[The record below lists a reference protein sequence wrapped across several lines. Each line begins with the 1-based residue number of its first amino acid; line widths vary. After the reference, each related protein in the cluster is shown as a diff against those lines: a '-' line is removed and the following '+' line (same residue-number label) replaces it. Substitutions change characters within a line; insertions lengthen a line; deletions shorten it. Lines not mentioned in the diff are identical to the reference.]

1 MNSNDETKQII
12 NLNNCIMKQFTLK
25 SLMLLLLLLIG
36 GGSYAWGEDFV
47 KVTSAPDSWEGS
59 YLFVYETGNVCFDGS
74 LTNLDVVRN
83 TKKVTIKDGVIAA
96 TDELKACCF
105 TVTAD
110 SQNKGWY
117 QIKSAS
123 KFYIAGTVKTNKKS
137 NGLASTD
144 QEAKASNYLN
154 RFEFDGK
161 AVSVYSQSNDGE
173 TVLRFNKAK
182 DQQRFRYFKSGQE
195 PIALYKLSSTA
206 TLISIAVSGTPTKTT
221 YEEGEAFD
229 PTGLVVTGTYD
240 DGTKKEITDGI
251 VWVKDPEI
259 LKLGTTSVD
268 VYASVGNIDS
278 DVYTV
283 EGITV
288 KEKATL
294 IGIEANGTPDDFWK
308 GDKFNKNG
316 ITVTALWSDGSES
329 DVTEQCQFTEP
340 DMTTAGKKTVTV
352 TYENKTCTYDIEVKT
367 IENTKETAY
376 TVSKAIALIKAG
388 KDLATQVYVKGVV
401 SEIVTKYNPD
411 FGNVS
416 FNVSV
421 DGSVEGEQ
429 FQFYRTQ
436 KDAENTYTEDPKI
449 EVGATVVG
457 YGTLFLYKDNYEFA
471 AGNYLVE
478 YNAPVEKVLK
488 SIAISGEAT
497 KTTYKEG
504 EAFDPTGLVVT
515 ATYDDESTKVVT
527 DDVTWTFDPAT
538 LILGTTEVNVT
549 ATYGEKTASKTVA
562 VTVTEVQKY
571 NVTWNVN
578 GKVYTEGAPTT
589 EVVEGE
595 KLGTLPTAPA
605 SIGGLVFMGWTNEAV
620 TSQEAAP
627 AVLFTSAA
635 DAPAVTADVT
645 YYAVFAAQAG
655 AGWARVTALSDIT
668 EGSYVIKNDG
678 FILPNS
684 NTNKSPQKVTAP
696 SITDNV
702 ITGEVD
708 ESMVWQFVS
717 TGASN
722 QFYIKNAAG
731 DYLYVID
738 KSQGIRVADTDTPDK
753 WTFEENGEGYFSMKD
768 ANSNR
773 YCATYKAGEDW
784 RSYNSKDYGNYA
796 NGGKLEL
803 YRNDISYSN
812 YTTTVETNSLTLR
825 AFDGKNYFATF
836 SCDKAVKFVDATV
849 FTVDVENGTISLNEI
864 ASKQVPANTG
874 VLLRS
879 AKESDVFTY
888 IESAPAIEGTNLL
901 KPASEQM
908 TEGFKFY
915 KLAYDNYTE
924 KTGLG
929 FYWGAENGG
938 AYTVKPGLAYLA
950 VPEEQA
956 ANVKGFSF
964 DGTQTGINGV
974 EATTAKGAI
983 YNLNGQ
989 RVEKAQRGIYIQNG
1003 KKFIVK

>member
-1 MNSNDETKQII
+1 
-12 NLNNCIMKQFTLK
+12 MKQFTLK

-36 GGSYAWGEDFV
+36 GGSYAWGETKTITLDKIGTGVDVNSNPSVKKTSISLNNGSDKFV
-47 KVTSAPDSWEGS
+47 LNYLQGKKQGDAILLAKSTGAFISNNTPVPGTIKSVEVYINTSASD
-59 YLFVYETGNVCFDGS
+59 
-74 LTNLDVVRN
+74 
-83 TKKVTIKDGVIAA
+83 
-96 TDELKACCF
+96 
-105 TVTAD
+105 
-110 SQNKGWY
+110 
-117 QIKSAS
+117 
-123 KFYIAGTVKTNKKS
+123 
-137 NGLASTD
+137 
-144 QEAKASNYLN
+144 
-154 RFEFDGK
+154 
-161 AVSVYSQSNDGE
+161 
-173 TVLRFNKAK
+173 
-182 DQQRFRYFKSGQE
+182 
-195 PIALYKLSSTA
+195 
-206 TLISIAVSGTPTKTT
+206 KTT
-221 YEEGEAFD
+221 YHCAFSTLECTEAYTTGSTAVNIKKGKSNVFSCGVKNANYFCVSLGNANNGQVLKLVITYEDSSTPQPGEVAV
-229 PTGLVVTGTYD
+229 PTLSLAEGTYWGKQTLTIGIPEGAAGVQYTL
-240 DGTKKEITDGI
+240 DGTDPKESNTAELI
-251 VWVKDPEI
+251 V
-259 LKLGTTSVD
+259 
-268 VYASVGNIDS
+268 
-278 DVYTV
+278 
-283 EGITV
+283 
-288 KEKATL
+288 KATDL
-294 IGIEANGTPDDFWK
+294 ELSATTTVRAIAVDN
-308 GDKFNKNG
+308 NKNYSKE
-316 ITVTALWSDGSES
+316 VSR
-329 DVTEQCQFTEP
+329 
-340 DMTTAGKKTVTV
+340 
-352 TYENKTCTYDIEVKT
+352 TYTFAPSIA
-367 IENTKETAY
+367 NTKETAY
-376 TVSKAIALIKAG
+376 TTTQAIEIINKTSAEQ
-388 KDLATQVYVKGVV
+388 LAAENVYVKGVV
-401 SEIVTKYNPD
+401 SKVDSYKNKSITYWLDDNTFQVYSGMGLDNKGFNSKEDIET
-411 FGNVS
+411 GANVIICGKIKKFS
-416 FNVSV
+416 N
-421 DGSVEGEQ
+421 
-429 FQFYRTQ
+429 
-436 KDAENTYTEDPKI
+436 NTY
-449 EVGATVVG
+449 
-457 YGTLFLYKDNYEFA
+457 EFDK
-471 AGNYLVE
+471 GNYLVE

-497 KTTYKEG
+497 KITYFEG
-504 EAFDPTGLVVT
+504 ETFDPTGLVVT

-578 GKVYTEGAPTT
+578 GKVYTEGNPTT

-595 KLGTLPTAPA
+595 KLSTLPTAPA

-620 TSQEAAP
+620 TSQETVP

-655 AGWARVTALSDIT
+655 AGWTRVTELSDIT

-684 NTNKSPQKVTAP
+684 KTDKSPQKVTAP

-708 ESMVWQFVS
+708 ESMAWQFVS
-717 TGASN
+717 TGVSN
-722 QFYIKNAAG
+722 QFYIKNASG
-731 DYLYVID
+731 DYLYVI
-738 KSQGIRVADTDTPDK
+738 KGESQGLRVADTPDE
-753 WTFEENGEGYFSMKD
+753 WTFEENGEGCFSMRDSIGK
-768 ANSNR
+768 R
-773 YCATYKAGEDW
+773 YCATYKDGKDW
-784 RSYNSKDYGNYA
+784 RSYVDKDFRNYA
-796 NGGKLEL
+796 NDGKLEL

-836 SCDKAVKFVDATV
+836 SSDKAVKFVDATV

-879 AKESDVFTY
+879 TKESDVFTY

-901 KPASEQM
+901 KPASEKM

-950 VPEEQA
+950 VPEAQA